1 MSATKFIRELVAG
14 DSIWDT
20 NGSILDIIAI
30 HSIKEDSTIFAISF
44 FNQESQENVFNYLHG
59 NIKVE
64 LVGA

>member
-1 MSATKFIRELVAG
+1 MSATKFIRELTAG

-30 HSIKEDSTIFAISF
+30 HPIKEDPRLFAISY
-44 FNQESQENVFNYLHG
+44 FNQESQENEFNYLHG
-59 NIKVE
+59 NIKVK